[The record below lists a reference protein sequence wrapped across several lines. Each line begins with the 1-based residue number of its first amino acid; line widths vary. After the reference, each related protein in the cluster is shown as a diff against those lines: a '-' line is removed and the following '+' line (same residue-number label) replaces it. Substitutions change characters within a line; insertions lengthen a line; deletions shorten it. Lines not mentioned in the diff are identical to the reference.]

1 MLIEGYDDG
10 VAYTYCRKFIL
21 ITLSLTVGNNLNTAV
36 GSEAA
41 FHRI

>member
-10 VAYTYCRKFIL
+10 VASMYCHKFIL
-21 ITLSLTVGNNLNTAV
+21 ITLSLTVGNNLSTAV